1 MLISL
6 GEAFLA
12 LRRGHMV
19 SFARVTLLSACLV
32 ASAIACASAPASP
45 TGGLAAD
52 TPSTPAAAPAP
63 NNVVTSDDLER
74 AGDSNG
80 DAILKALMAK
90 VPGLQIA
97 RTADGTLAIRIRG
110 TTSMSAN
117 DEPLYIIDGVEVHAG
132 PGGALSGINAHDIA
146 SIEVLK
152 DAASLSFYG
161 LRAANGVI
169 VIKTKQTND

>member
-1 MLISL
+1 V
-6 GEAFLA
+6 G
-12 LRRGHMV
+12 
-19 SFARVTLLSACLV
+19 
-32 ASAIACASAPASP
+32 
-45 TGGLAAD
+45 
-52 TPSTPAAAPAP
+52 PAP
-63 NNVVTSDDLER
+63 SPSNVVTSDDLER
-74 AGDSNG
+74 AGDENG

-117 DEPLYIIDGVEVHAG
+117 DEPLYVIDGVEIRPG
-132 PGGALSGINAHDIA
+132 PGGALAGINAHDIA

-169 VIKTKQTND
+169 VIKTKQAND

>member
-1 MLISL
+1 MLLCLSR
-6 GEAFLA
+6 AFLA
-12 LRRGHMV
+12 LRHSHMV
-19 SFARVTLLSACLV
+19 SLARVTLLSASLV
-32 ASAIACASAPASP
+32 ALATACASAPPPRAD
-45 TGGLAAD
+45 GLVGD
-52 TPSTPAAAPAP
+52 PPVAAPAP
-63 NNVVTSDDLER
+63 APTNVVTSDDLER
-74 AGDSNG
+74 AGDANG

-97 RTADGTLAIRIRG
+97 RTADGPLAIRIRG
-110 TTSMSAN
+110 THSVSAN
-117 DEPLYIIDGVEVHAG
+117 DEPLYIIDGVEIRPG

-169 VIKTKQTND
+169 VIKTKQAND